1 MLLLI
6 HTLYITNF
14 MTQKIEQFLDNI
26 QMQTTLWKLLLPVIF
41 LFIITMCVIFFSGW
55 GSTVALPLVI
65 AAMLAF
71 YLAINIG
78 ANDVA
83 NNMWPAVWSKAITI
97 GWAII
102 IAAVFEASW
111 AIIAWWDVVN
121 TIKWWIIDASGVTDP
136 AIFISIMLATLFG
149 SAVWINIAT
158 YTKSPVSA
166 THSVIG
172 WLVWAWIIALWV
184 DVINWEKIMQIVAS
198 WVISPLLGWSI
209 AAFLLWSID
218 TSIMNKESRHDAA
231 QKWVP
236 VYVALMGGA
245 FSGYLL
251 LKWLK
256 KIVPVTEL
264 QAALFGLWVAILT
277 YIVVRKIL
285 KKHTDLF
292 KNSKK
297 SINRLFNLPLVFS
310 AALLS
315 FAHGANDVANAIGPF
330 AAIYDSVTSWWV
342 SLWETWIPLWIMIIW
357 ALGLAIGLWVY
368 GSTLIKTVW
377 NEITKLNQVR
387 AYCVALSAA
396 ITVIIASW
404 LGLPVSST
412 HIAIGWIFWIGFY
425 REVRRK
431 YSIKTNKQYLDKS
444 MLRQIILS
452 WIITLPASAFIAAI
466 SYTSIIFFVS
476 K

>member
-1 MLLLI
+1 
-6 HTLYITNF
+6 
-14 MTQKIEQFLDNI
+14 MTQKIEQFLDNL
-26 QMQTTLWKLLLPVIF
+26 QHQSSLAKLLLPMTILFVIVLAIVF
-41 LFIITMCVIFFSGW
+41 LQNGYSNIV
-55 GSTVALPLVI
+55 LVV

-83 NNMWPAVWSKAITI
+83 NNMGPAVGAKAITI
-97 GWAII
+97 GWAILLAWI
-102 IAAVFEASW
+102 FEASG
-111 AIIAWWDVVN
+111 AIIAGWDVVN
-121 TIKWWIIDASGVTDP
+121 TIKWWIIDGSSIQDKS
-136 AIFISIMLATLFG
+136 IFIGIMLATLFG

-158 YTKSPVSA
+158 FTKSPVSA

-172 WLVWAWIIALWV
+172 WLIGAAIIALGF
-184 DVINWEKIMQIVAS
+184 DVIHWEKITQIVAS
-198 WVISPLLGWSI
+198 WVISPVLGWGI

-218 TSIMNKESRHDAA
+218 FTIMKKEDRHTAA

-236 VYVALMGGA
+236 VYVGLMAGA
-245 FSGYLL
+245 FSSYLIM
-251 LKWLK
+251 KWLK
-256 KIVPVTEL
+256 QIVHVEIST
-264 QAALFGLWVAILT
+264 AYITWALFAIAVYFFVKNLLVK
-277 YIVVRKIL
+277 YSG
-285 KKHTDLF
+285 LF

-297 SINRLFNLPLVFS
+297 SINKLFNIPLVFS

-330 AAIYDSVTSWWV
+330 AAIYDTVT
-342 SLWETWIPLWIMIIW
+342 LWEISVWDVGIPIWIMIIW
-357 ALGLAIGLWVY
+357 ALWLAIGLWVY

-396 ITVIIASW
+396 ITVIIASM

-412 HIAIGWIFWIGFY
+412 HIAIGWIFGIWLY
-425 REVRRK
+425 REAEK
-431 YSIKTNKQYLDKS
+431 KLAGKSKSYLDKS
-444 MLRQIILS
+444 MLKQIILS

-466 SYTSIIFFVS
+466 SYTSIIFFVG
-476 K
+476 

>member
-1 MLLLI
+1 
-6 HTLYITNF
+6 
-14 MTQKIEQFLDNI
+14 
-26 QMQTTLWKLLLPVIF
+26 MQSSLGKLLLPIIF
-41 LFIITMCVIFFSGW
+41 LFLITMSVIYFGW
-55 GSTVALPLVI
+55 GSHVALALVI

-83 NNMWPAVWSKAITI
+83 NNMWPAVWAKALTIT
-97 GWAII
+97 GAII
-102 IAAVFEASW
+102 IAWIFEAAG
-111 AIIAWWDVVN
+111 AIIAGGDVVN
-121 TIKWWIIDASGVTDP
+121 TIKGWIIDASGVTDP
-136 AIFISIMLATLFG
+136 AIFISIMLATLLG

-172 WLVWAWIIALWV
+172 WLVGAGIIALWI
-184 DVINWEKIMQIVAS
+184 DVIHWEKIGQIVAS
-198 WVISPLLGWSI
+198 WVISPALWGSI

-218 TSIMNKESRHDAA
+218 TTIMKRDSRHDAA

-236 VYVALMGGA
+236 VYVSIMSWA
-245 FSGYLL
+245 FSSYLL
-251 LKWLK
+251 MKWFK
-256 KIVPVTEL
+256 KIIHIEKFQAFIVGAMIACVTYL
-264 QAALFGLWVAILT
+264 I
-277 YIVVRKIL
+277 VRKLLI
-285 KKHTDLF
+285 KYDGMF

-297 SINRLFNLPLVFS
+297 SINKLFNLPLVFS

-330 AAIYDSVTSWWV
+330 AAIYDTISSGQV
-342 SLWETWIPLWIMIIW
+342 SIGSAGIPLWIMIIW
-357 ALGLAIGLWVY
+357 ALWLAIGLGVY
-368 GSTLIKTVW
+368 GSSLIKTVW

-396 ITVIIASW
+396 ITVIIASS

-412 HIAIGWIFWIGFY
+412 HIAIGGIFGIWFFREYTKY
-425 REVRRK
+425 RLWKRK
-431 YSIKTNKQYLDKS
+431 SYLDKS
-444 MLRQIILS
+444 MLKQIVLS

-466 SYTSIIFFVS
+466 SYTSIIYFVG
-476 K
+476 

>member
-1 MLLLI
+1 
-6 HTLYITNF
+6 
-14 MTQKIEQFLDNI
+14 
-26 QMQTTLWKLLLPVIF
+26 MQSNLGKLLLPVLF
-41 LFIITMCVIFFSGW
+41 LFLIVICVIFFSW
-55 GSTVALPLVI
+55 EWVVTMSLVV

-83 NNMWPAVWSKAITI
+83 NNMGPAVGSKAITI

-102 IAAVFEASW
+102 IAAIFEASW
-111 AIIAWWDVVN
+111 AIIAGWDVVN

-136 AIFISIMLATLFG
+136 AIFISIMLATLLG

-172 WLVWAWIIALWV
+172 WLVWAGIIALWV
-184 DVINWEKIMQIVAS
+184 DVIQWSKIGEIVAS
-198 WVISPLLGWSI
+198 WVISPVLGGSI

-218 TSIMNKESRHDAA
+218 KTIMNRESRHDAA
-231 QKWVP
+231 QIWVP
-236 VYVALMGGA
+236 VYVAGMSWA
-245 FSGYLL
+245 FWCYLL
-251 LKWLK
+251 LKGLK
-256 KIVPVTEL
+256 KIIHVET
-264 QAALFGLWVAILT
+264 LT
-277 YIVVRKIL
+277 ACIAWAMIACMTYLVVRKLLI
-285 KKHTDLF
+285 KYDWLF

-297 SINRLFNLPLVFS
+297 SINKLFNLPLVFS

-330 AAIYDSVTSWWV
+330 AAIYDTV
-342 SLWETWIPLWIMIIW
+342 SSGEIHIWDAGIPLWIMIIW
-357 ALGLAIGLWVY
+357 ALGLSIGLAVY

-396 ITVIIASW
+396 ITVIIASN

-412 HIAIGWIFWIGFY
+412 HIAIGWIFGIGFF
-425 REVRRK
+425 REYSRK
-431 YSIKTNKQYLDKS
+431 FSDKKDKSYLDKS
-444 MLRQIILS
+444 MLKQIILS
-452 WIITLPASAFIAAI
+452 WIITLPASACIAAI

-476 K
+476 

>member
-1 MLLLI
+1 
-6 HTLYITNF
+6 
-14 MTQKIEQFLDNI
+14 
-26 QMQTTLWKLLLPVIF
+26 MQSLLWKLLLPVVF
-41 LFIITMCVIFFSGW
+41 LFLITMCIIYFSGW
-55 GSTVALPLVI
+55 TAVALTLVV

-83 NNMWPAVWSKAITI
+83 NNMWPAVGSKTITI
-97 GWAII
+97 GWAIL
-102 IAAVFEASW
+102 IAAIFEAGW
-111 AIIAWWDVVN
+111 AIIAGWDVVN
-121 TIKWWIIDASGVTDP
+121 TIKGWIIDASWVTDP
-136 AIFISIMLATLFG
+136 KIFIGIMLATLLG

-172 WLVWAWIIALWV
+172 WLVGAWIIALWI
-184 DVINWEKIMQIVAS
+184 DVINWAKIMQIIAS
-198 WVISPLLGWSI
+198 WIISPVLGWSI
-209 AAFLLWSID
+209 AAFLLWSIN
-218 TSIMNKESRHDAA
+218 TTIMKQESRHDAA
-231 QKWVP
+231 IKWVP
-236 VYVALMGGA
+236 TYVALMSGS

-256 KIVPVTEL
+256 KVIHVSEL
-264 QAALFGLWVAILT
+264 QAIGFWLLIAMFT
-277 YIVVRKIL
+277 YFIV
-285 KKHTDLF
+285 KKLLIKHDDFF

-330 AAIYDSVTSWWV
+330 AAIYDTVSTGGISVG
-342 SLWETWIPLWIMIIW
+342 ETWIPLWIMIIG
-357 ALGLAIGLWVY
+357 ALGLAIWLWVY
-368 GSTLIKTVW
+368 WSTLIKTVW

-396 ITVIIASW
+396 ITVIIASG

-412 HIAIGWIFWIGFY
+412 HIAIGWIFGIGFF
-425 REVRRK
+425 RETERRMSNK
-431 YSIKTNKQYLDKS
+431 KTKIYLDKS
-444 MLRQIILS
+444 MLKQIILS
-452 WIITLPASAFIAAI
+452 WVITLPASAFIAAI
-466 SYTSIIFFVS
+466 SYTSIIFFVG
-476 K
+476 